1 VWFFLIFLGIYGSA
15 QAYIFVSV
23 WRSLKPHWPW
33 LIALGAWLLLM
44 LGGPFGIRLIDNAGY
59 LQVSDVVAPV
69 VYTWM
74 AATFWLVLLFAVTDL
89 YNAVVW
95 LVGRL
100 HRPLARFRLAGKP
113 RVIGAAVL
121 VSAAIVWGLIEARS
135 LSVEEIEFSARLPAD
150 VEQIRIVQVSDVHL
164 GLHIRRGH
172 LDKIVEEVEALKP
185 DVLISTGDMVD
196 GSFERVR
203 LLTEPLARVGAPL
216 GKYAILGNHE
226 FYVGVEPSLEFHRRA
241 GFHVLRAEARRVV
254 PGLWI
259 AGVDDTV
266 GSRRGFRPKTDE
278 SDALADVDEED
289 AFVILLKHRPH
300 VSNPVDFDLQL
311 SGHTHG
317 GQIWPW
323 HYITATQFPYVNGLH
338 KLAGGAWLHVNRG
351 TGTWGPQVRLF
362 ARPEITVITIVNSR
376 DAQET
381 Q

>member
-15 QAYIFVSV
+15 QTYIFISV
-23 WRSLKPHWPW
+23 RRSLKPPWPW

-44 LGGPFGIRLIDNAGY
+44 IAGPFGIRMIDNAGY
-59 LQVSDVVAPV
+59 QKVSDVLAPV

-74 AATFWLVLLFAVTDL
+74 AATFWLVLVFAVTDL
-89 YNAVVW
+89 YNGLVW
-95 LVGRL
+95 LGGRI
-100 HRPLARFRLAGKP
+100 HRPVKKLRLGGRP
-113 RVIGAAVL
+113 RAIGAAVL

-135 LSVEEIEFSARLPAD
+135 LSVERIEFSARLPD
-150 VEQIRIVQVSDVHL
+150 DIEQVRIVQVSDVHL
-164 GLHIRRGH
+164 GLHIRRDR
-172 LDKIVEEVEALKP
+172 LETILEQVEALNP

-196 GSFERVR
+196 GSFDRVR
-203 LLTEPLARVGAPL
+203 LLAEPLEQVAAPL

-226 FYVGVEPSLEFHRRA
+226 FYVGVESSLEFHRRA
-241 GFHVLRAEARRVV
+241 GFDVLRAEAKRVV
-254 PGLWI
+254 DGLWV

-266 GSRRGFRPKTDE
+266 GPRRGFRPRTDE
-278 SDALADVDEED
+278 HKALADIDQQD

-300 VSNPVDFDLQL
+300 VSNPIAFDLQL

-338 KLAGGAWLHVNRG
+338 RLADDAWLHVSRG

-376 DAQET
+376 DAQQT
-381 Q
+381 P